1 MGTYVVGDIHG
12 CYDEWMMLKNK
23 VEEQDEN
30 SRFIL
35 VGDIVDRGPKVAE
48 MLSWAIKNITTDG
61 KYQMVLGNH
70 EDMKIQ
76 WAKQYA
82 LYEKDKDIFCNS
94 QFYLEFD
101 EARFGFQQFC
111 AIQNFTDEK
120 VLSIIEWFKTLPL
133 CKEVLID
140 YGEKQIPF
148 VICHANFDAI
158 CLNED
163 GRVKSELFYKN
174 SDRLTH
180 WSKEQ
185 FRMLWDRECFGHG
198 WSHDTIVV
206 HGHTPTLDCDLIDR
220 GAYPGRIDFKKK
232 DINVDCGACFS
243 RYVGANL
250 AAIRLEDLEEFYA
263 RPLEDMEYGESLRD
277 EYKREMLLSICSP
290 NH

>member
-12 CYDEWMMLKNK
+12 CYDEWMSLKNK
-23 VEEQDEN
+23 IEEQDEN
-30 SRFIL
+30 ARFIL

-48 MLSWAIKNITTDG
+48 MLSWAMSNITADG

-70 EDMKIQ
+70 EDMKID

-82 LYEKDKDIFCNS
+82 LYENDKDKFSRS

-111 AIQNFTDEK
+111 ENNNFTDEQ
-120 VLSIIEWFKTLPL
+120 VVDIVDWFTTLPL
-133 CKEVLID
+133 CIEVLVD
-140 YGEKQIPF
+140 YGAKKIPF

-158 CLNED
+158 CLNKE
-163 GRVKSELFYKN
+163 GRMKPELFHK
-174 SDRLTH
+174 DCKRLTH
-180 WSKEQ
+180 WSREQ
-185 FRMLWDRECFGHG
+185 FRMLWDRECFGHE

-206 HGHTPTLDCDLIDR
+206 HGHTPTLDSELIDR

-232 DINVDCGACFS
+232 DINVDCGSCFDWFE
-243 RYVGANL
+243 GANL

-263 RPLEDMEYGESLRD
+263 RPLVDLEYEESLRD
-277 EYKREMLLSICSP
+277 EFKRDMLQELK
-290 NH
+290 NK